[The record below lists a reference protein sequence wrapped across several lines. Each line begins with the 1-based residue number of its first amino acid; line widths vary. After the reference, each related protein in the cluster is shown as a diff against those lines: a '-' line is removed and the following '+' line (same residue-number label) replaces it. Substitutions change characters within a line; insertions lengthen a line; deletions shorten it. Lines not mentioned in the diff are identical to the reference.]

1 MSPEFEGRTE
11 YLSLAL
17 FSQSLVAELS
27 EFLRSG
33 DPARLLP
40 ALKDA
45 LKSLQ
50 DVQSGEVRRFG
61 RRNAVAFNSYQQLT
75 TLTKAW
81 SDDERERAITL
92 IERLIENPDNRRTEA
107 SQLIDL
113 FTRLQVQA
121 LWSFERP
128 EAPPTEGLRELCK
141 MTP

>member
-1 MSPEFEGRTE
+1 LSPEFEGRTE

-17 FSQSLVAELS
+17 FSQSLVAELLNFVKS
-27 EFLRSG
+27 CESTM
-33 DPARLLP
+33 LLP
-40 ALKDA
+40 ILKGALT
-45 LKSLQ
+45 SLR

-61 RRNAVAFNSYQQLT
+61 RRNAVAFNSYQQLS

-81 SDDERERAITL
+81 SDDERESAIRL
-92 IERLIENPDNRRTEA
+92 IERLVENPDDRRSEA

-141 MTP
+141 MTS